1 MVKTTGIEILQRL
14 RPCKIR
20 QAHNILML
28 ALLEK
33 NLGLTYASKY
43 PSYCIK
49 NENMTIR
56 IWNKYVFGRFSEKAV
71 RCESNCVF
79 QNLNIRQR
87 QIIDKLPTNN
97 SIKSIFKCL
106 FLCNR
111 IATVLVLLKSLN

>member
-56 IWNKYVFGRFSEKAV
+56 IWIKYVFGRFSGK
-71 RCESNCVF
+71 RS
-79 QNLNIRQR
+79 
-87 QIIDKLPTNN
+87 
-97 SIKSIFKCL
+97 SM
-106 FLCNR
+106 R
-111 IATVLVLLKSLN
+111 IELRFSELKHTATADY